1 MSAYGDLTP
10 PLQRL
15 LAGGREGAES
25 LIVDLQKAVRE
36 LSALSLSY
44 SGHSIR
50 AGMRNEALAAIDAEL
65 GEAAAALA
73 RILFDLQQRLRLDV
87 LMLSGLERIERV
99 VDLEDERPLPERLLG
114 SLDAYVAALG
124 PRLDG
129 MRATVADLAVRL
141 AVLANNTEIAASRP
155 AGPPERGGGGPAR
168 AGAGSGAAVE
178 LFMLVTA
185 RMRAL
190 ARRLRAIA
198 EAMAV
203 FEGTQEGY
211 VEAVRAALRQG
222 AGVAAPVAPTGPAG
236 PDARPDRRRGTEEAA

>member
-1 MSAYGDLTP
+1 MSAHSVLTP

-15 LAGGREGAES
+15 LAGGREGAER
-25 LIVDLQKAVRE
+25 LTVDLQKAVRE

-50 AGMRNEALAAIDAEL
+50 AGMRDEALAAIDAEL

-73 RILFDLQQRLRLDV
+73 RILFDLQQRLQLDV

-99 VDLEDERPLPERLLG
+99 VDLEDERPLPVRLRG
-114 SLDAYVAALG
+114 FLDAYVAALG
-124 PRLDG
+124 PRLAG
-129 MRATVADLAVRL
+129 MRTTVAHIAVRL
-141 AVLANNTEIAASRP
+141 TVLANNTEIAAC
-155 AGPPERGGGGPAR
+155 R
-168 AGAGSGAAVE
+168 AGAGSDVAVE

-198 EAMAV
+198 EAMTV

-211 VEAVRAALRQG
+211 VEAVYAALRQ
-222 AGVAAPVAPTGPAG
+222 ADPSAPVAPVAPVTSATAG
-236 PDARPDRRRGTEEAA
+236 PDARPDTRAETAETEEAA

>member
-1 MSAYGDLTP
+1 MSADSVLTP

-15 LAGGREGAES
+15 LAGGREGAER
-25 LIVDLQKAVRE
+25 LTVDLQKSVRE

-50 AGMRNEALAAIDAEL
+50 AGMRDDALAALDAEL
-65 GEAAAALA
+65 GDAATALA
-73 RILFDLQQRLRLDV
+73 RILFELQQRLQLDV
-87 LMLSGLERIERV
+87 LMLSGLARIEWV

-114 SLDAYVAALG
+114 ALDAYVTALG
-124 PRLDG
+124 PRLSDT
-129 MRATVADLAVRL
+129 RTTVAHIAVRL
-141 AVLANNTEIAASRP
+141 AVLANNTEIAAC
-155 AGPPERGGGGPAR
+155 R

-203 FEGTQEGY
+203 FKGTQEGY
-211 VEAVRAALRQG
+211 VEAVRAALRQRMDIPPMST
-222 AGVAAPVAPTGPAG
+222 APMMVAAGL
-236 PDARPDRRRGTEEAA
+236 DARPDTGEAA

>member
-1 MSAYGDLTP
+1 MSAHSVLTP

-15 LAGGREGAES
+15 LAGAREGAEH
-25 LIVDLQKAVRE
+25 LTVDLQKAVRE

-50 AGMRNEALAAIDAEL
+50 AGMHDDALAALDAEL
-65 GEAAAALA
+65 GEAATALA
-73 RILFDLQQRLRLDV
+73 RILFELQQRLQLDV
-87 LMLSGLERIERV
+87 LMLSGLERIEWV

-114 SLDAYVAALG
+114 ALDAYVAALG
-124 PRLDG
+124 PRLGD
-129 MRATVADLAVRL
+129 MRTTVAHIAVRL
-141 AVLANNTEIAASRP
+141 AVLANNTEIAAC
-155 AGPPERGGGGPAR
+155 R

-198 EAMAV
+198 EVMAV
-203 FEGTQEGY
+203 FKGTQEGY
-211 VEAVRAALRQG
+211 VEAVRTALRQRMDMPPVST
-222 AGVAAPVAPTGPAG
+222 ASTMVAAGLDMRTDTG
-236 PDARPDRRRGTEEAA
+236 EAA

>member
-1 MSAYGDLTP
+1 MSAHIVLTP

-15 LAGGREGAES
+15 LAGAREGAEH
-25 LIVDLQKAVRE
+25 LTVDLQKAVRE

-50 AGMRNEALAAIDAEL
+50 AGMHDEALAALDAEL
-65 GEAAAALA
+65 GEAATALA
-73 RILFDLQQRLRLDV
+73 RILFELQQRLQLDV
-87 LMLSGLERIERV
+87 LMLSGLERIEWV

-114 SLDAYVAALG
+114 ALDAYVAALG
-124 PRLDG
+124 PRLGDT
-129 MRATVADLAVRL
+129 RTTVAHIAVRL
-141 AVLANNTEIAASRP
+141 AVLANNTEIAAC
-155 AGPPERGGGGPAR
+155 R

-203 FEGTQEGY
+203 FTGTQEGY
-211 VEAVRAALRQG
+211 VEAVRAALRQRMDMPPVST
-222 AGVAAPVAPTGPAG
+222 APTMVAAGLDMRTDTG
-236 PDARPDRRRGTEEAA
+236 EAA